1 MGAEKLQV
9 GYMQMMERRTAE
21 VQAPESEECKIEK
34 FMGDFLKVYQ
44 WIMWPYFIF
53 FFLWLMF
60 F

>member
-9 GYMQMMERRTAE
+9 GYIQMKERRTAE
-21 VQAPESEECKIEK
+21 MQAPKSEECKIEK
-34 FMGDFLKVYQ
+34 FMGKFLKVYQ

-53 FFLWLMF
+53 FFIWLMF